1 METAILGAL
10 SILFFIWGMYS
21 YLGYKKDKGEVKKRY
36 KNWFQVEGRKSF
48 VVVLGDR
55 YDQTDMAKRMK
66 RKLIQANIPL
76 QPSEFL
82 SILLVIGIFIYVV
95 LMIIF
100 KLPNIASLVIGVI
113 AGVLSYFIIFAVRK
127 NKYIEK
133 MNEQLSEVCRIL
145 ANSTKAGMT
154 IQQGI
159 DVVAKEVSMP
169 SSYEYKQLAHNLRL
183 GLSFEKSLLELEKR
197 MGTKEYK
204 LFVSSLLIQKK
215 SGGNLSAVLYE
226 MSRTLDE
233 RKILRQ
239 MVKTMTAEQRSIS
252 YILPAMPIFLILIIN
267 MVMDDFLDPL
277 FTIPGAILSIV
288 FLIGIFITF
297 LLVRTVTNI
306 KV

>member
-1 METAILGAL
+1 LETAILGAL
-10 SILFFIWGMYS
+10 SILFFIWGMYA

-127 NKYIEK
+127 NK
-133 MNEQLSEVCRIL
+133 
-145 ANSTKAGMT
+145 
-154 IQQGI
+154 
-159 DVVAKEVSMP
+159 
-169 SSYEYKQLAHNLRL
+169 
-183 GLSFEKSLLELEKR
+183 
-197 MGTKEYK
+197 
-204 LFVSSLLIQKK
+204 
-215 SGGNLSAVLYE
+215 
-226 MSRTLDE
+226 
-233 RKILRQ
+233 
-239 MVKTMTAEQRSIS
+239 
-252 YILPAMPIFLILIIN
+252 
-267 MVMDDFLDPL
+267 
-277 FTIPGAILSIV
+277 
-288 FLIGIFITF
+288 
-297 LLVRTVTNI
+297 
-306 KV
+306 